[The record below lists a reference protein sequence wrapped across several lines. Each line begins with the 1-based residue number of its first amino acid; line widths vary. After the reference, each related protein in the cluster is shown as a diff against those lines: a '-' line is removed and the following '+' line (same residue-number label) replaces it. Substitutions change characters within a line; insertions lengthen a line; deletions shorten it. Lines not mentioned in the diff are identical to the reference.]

1 MWGSVRDLAPTGVS
15 LAILHIRVV
24 VVVYGLSRLV
34 VVLMVLVVV
43 VMVVVVVLMMVIV
56 VVVVAGAPGVRKR
69 VLSLRSPAQS
79 GATGNNA
86 LLNVLLNK
94 SYP

>member
-1 MWGSVRDLAPTGVS
+1 M
-15 LAILHIRVV
+15 
-24 VVVYGLSRLV
+24 VYGLSRLV
-34 VVLMVLVVV
+34 VVLMVLVVVMVVVVVVV

>member
-1 MWGSVRDLAPTGVS
+1 MCVWGSVRDLAPTGVS

-24 VVVYGLSRLV
+24 VVVYWLSRLV
-34 VVLMVLVVV
+34 VMMVVV
-43 VMVVVVVLMMVIV
+43 VMVMVVV